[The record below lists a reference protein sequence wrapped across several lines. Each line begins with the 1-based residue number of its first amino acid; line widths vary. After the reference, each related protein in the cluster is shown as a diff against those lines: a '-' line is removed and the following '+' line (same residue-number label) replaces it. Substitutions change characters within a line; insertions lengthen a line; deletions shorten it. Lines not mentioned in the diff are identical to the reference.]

1 MAQDSIDR
9 VRQSIKERLEE
20 LDGERDALMRALDAL
35 NAGGGTTGQRMRR
48 AAAARTATGN
58 GRRKSG
64 GKRAPRGQRREQV
77 LQALAGGELGPSAI
91 AREIGVNPTQI
102 SSLLR
107 QLASEGRVARTEGGK
122 WALSGGGTA
131 SPAAS
136 DAASVEPGA
145 PAGDAAQG
153 EA

>member
-9 VRQSIKERLEE
+9 VKRSIQERLEE
-20 LDGERDALMRALDAL
+20 LEQEREALTRALDAL
-35 NAGGGTTGQRMRR
+35 GGSGTTGQRVRR
-48 AAAARTATGN
+48 AAAARTASGN
-58 GRRKSG
+58 GRRKGG

-107 QLASEGRVARTEGGK
+107 QLASEGKVARTSGGK

-131 SPAAS
+131 SPAAP
-136 DAASVEPGA
+136 AAAEPGA
-145 PAGDAAQG
+145 PAAGD
-153 EA
+153 

>member
-9 VRQSIKERLEE
+9 VRQSIRERLEE
-20 LDGERDALMRALDAL
+20 LDNERDALMRALDAL
-35 NAGGGTTGQRMRR
+35 GSGGGSTGQRMRR
-48 AAAARTATGN
+48 AAAARTASPGGN
-58 GRRKSG
+58 GRRRSG

-77 LQALAGGELGPSAI
+77 LQALAAGELGPSAI

-131 SPAAS
+131 SPAAPEP
-136 DAASVEPGA
+136 AKAGAEPGTPVA
-145 PAGDAAQG
+145 
-153 EA
+153 

>member
-9 VRQSIKERLEE
+9 VRQSIRERLEE
-20 LDGERDALMRALDAL
+20 LDHERDALTRALEAL
-35 NAGGGTTGQRMRR
+35 TGGGTTGQRMRR
-48 AAAARTATGN
+48 AAAARTSAGN
-58 GRRKSG
+58 GRRKGS
-64 GKRAPRGQRREQV
+64 GKRAPRGQRRDQV

-107 QLASEGRVARTEGGK
+107 QLASEGKVARTAGGK

-131 SPAAS
+131 SPAAPEV
-136 DAASVEPGA
+136 ASAEPGV
-145 PAGDAAQG
+145 PGAGDSA
-153 EA
+153 

>member
-9 VRQSIKERLEE
+9 VRESIRERLEE
-20 LDGERDALMRALDAL
+20 LDNERDALMRALDAL
-35 NAGGGTTGQRMRR
+35 GSGGGTTGQRVRR
-48 AAAARTATGN
+48 AAAARTASGN
-58 GRRKSG
+58 GRRKGG

-107 QLASEGRVARTEGGK
+107 QLASEGRVARTSGGK

-131 SPAAS
+131 SPAAPEP
-136 DAASVEPGA
+136 AAAEPGA
-145 PAGDAAQG
+145 PG
-153 EA
+153 ESA